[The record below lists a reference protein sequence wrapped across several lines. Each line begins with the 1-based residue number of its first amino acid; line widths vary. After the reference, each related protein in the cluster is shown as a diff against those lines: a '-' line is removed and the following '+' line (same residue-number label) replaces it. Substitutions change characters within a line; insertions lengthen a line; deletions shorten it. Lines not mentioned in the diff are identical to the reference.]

1 MRYFLTS
8 SFGLLCTERVWYANV
23 FMLSLRQGSADNML
37 GMLYEWDVRGFLRN
51 IYNCFALAL
60 FKILLSI

>member
-1 MRYFLTS
+1 MCYFLTS

-23 FMLSLRQGSADNML
+23 FMLPLRQGSADNML
-37 GMLYEWDVRGFLRN
+37 SLLYEWDIRRFLRN
-51 IYNCFALAL
+51 VYNCFALGL